1 MSMVRLLLALVCA
14 TGTTTAW
21 AAAIA
26 ISPTQELAF
35 GSVVAG
41 SGGAVTISV
50 DPLGRSTSGGV
61 TVVPSGTWTAASFR
75 ITGDA
80 LRTYSIS
87 LPADGVV
94 QLTSGSNSMAVNKFT
109 SNPATSGDLG
119 LGGAQTVSV
128 GATLNVGIN
137 QPIGAYSGNFT
148 VTVNYN

>member
-1 MSMVRLLLALVCA
+1 MYKVRLLLALVCMTSA
-14 TGTTTAW
+14 TASW

-50 DPLGRSTSGGV
+50 NPLGRSASGGV
-61 TVVPSGTWTAASFR
+61 TVLPSGTWTAASFR
-75 ITGDA
+75 VTGDA
-80 LRTYSIS
+80 LTTYSIT
-87 LPADGVV
+87 LPPDGVV
-94 QLTSGSNSMAVNKFT
+94 QLTSGSNSMAVNNFT
-109 SNPATSGDLG
+109 SNPALSGDLG
-119 LGGAQTVSV
+119 ASGAQTVNV

-137 QPIGAYSGNFT
+137 QPTGAYSGTFT